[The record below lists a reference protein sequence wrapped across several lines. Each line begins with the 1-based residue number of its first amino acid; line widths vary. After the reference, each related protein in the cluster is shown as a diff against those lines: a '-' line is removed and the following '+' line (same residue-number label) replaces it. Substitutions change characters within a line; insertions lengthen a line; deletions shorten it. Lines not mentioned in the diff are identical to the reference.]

1 MDKPNLFYNTI
12 GNENV
17 ELQGLCCSVLLASKK
32 RESKSNANH
41 VSKTKVIFFV
51 PQKKWCLILQNGSK
65 MLKYGNRN
73 PATVENVFQEPWFTL
88 GTVYH
93 D

>member
-51 PQKKWCLILQNGSK
+51 PQKK
-65 MLKYGNRN
+65 
-73 PATVENVFQEPWFTL
+73 
-88 GTVYH
+88 
-93 D
+93 